1 MPQVNSQLQVYY
13 GWNLNYSLHQYRS
26 LLNKILARS
35 IRFQVSY
42 HLHLWSQHSS
52 LAADLHLATVNHASH
67 RRSHTMLCLQK
78 GTGGGGGGYI
88 TRRGQTDSVWAFFCP
103 TSYGANILPGSVDS
117 SKVFE
122 TSFIHCQRNMM
133 SIVLWGDALGGW
145 GQIFHF
151 CYQHHLFSEC
161 LLSWTMQEIS
171 LSASWVEQCRKSLW
185 VVHSSELFK

>member
-67 RRSHTMLCLQK
+67 RRSHTMLCFQKGNGGRGGEDTLHDGGRLIQCGHSSVQLHMGQIYYLGVLILQK
-78 GTGGGGGGYI
+78 SLKQASSI
-88 TRRGQTDSVWAFFCP
+88 ANAIWWASFYGEMHWEDGDKFSTFATSIIFF
-103 TSYGANILPGSVDS
+103 
-117 SKVFE
+117 
-122 TSFIHCQRNMM
+122 
-133 SIVLWGDALGGW
+133 
-145 GQIFHF
+145 
-151 CYQHHLFSEC
+151 
-161 LLSWTMQEIS
+161 
-171 LSASWVEQCRKSLW
+171 LSACWVEQCRKSLW
-185 VVHSSELFK
+185 VLVELNNAGNLSEC